1 MESLGL
7 GIESLFLALLIGEY
21 FQNFPGGPD
30 GKEPAC
36 SIGDLGP
43 IPELRGSHGKE
54 NGYSLQYSYL
64 ENSMDREAWPAT
76 VHGVAEMGTT

>member
-7 GIESLFLALLIGEY
+7 GIESLFLVLLIGEY

-43 IPELRGSHGKE
+43 IPKLRKSHGKE
-54 NGYSLQYSYL
+54 NGYSLQYSFL

-76 VHGVAEMGTT
+76 GHGVTKSQI

>member
-1 MESLGL
+1 LESLGL

-43 IPELRGSHGKE
+43 IPILRKSHGKE
-54 NGYSLQYSYL
+54 NGYSLQYSFL

-76 VHGVAEMGTT
+76 GHGVTKSQI